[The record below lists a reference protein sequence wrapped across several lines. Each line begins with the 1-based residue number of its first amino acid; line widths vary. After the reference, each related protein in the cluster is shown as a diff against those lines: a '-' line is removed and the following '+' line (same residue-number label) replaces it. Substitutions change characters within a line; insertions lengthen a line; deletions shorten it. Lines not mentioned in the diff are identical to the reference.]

1 MQSGVISGKVR
12 RIEEFGWKSAFF
24 ARMWGELGDFE
35 MRNFRILRVATTDE
49 LSAAEPQP
57 KLNRNTTDFADFTDG
72 N

>member
-1 MQSGVISGKVR
+1 MNLAGK
-12 RIEEFGWKSAFF
+12 EAFLEMGWCK
-24 ARMWGELGDFE
+24 LGDFE
-35 MRNFRILRVATTDE
+35 MGNFRTLRVATTDE